1 MAAAGAAA
9 VAYWA
14 ATALAVAGTAYAA
27 YTAWAIGPGSRL
39 SALFGLVPTPPCRG
53 VGFFRFGKSL

>member
-14 ATALAVAGTAYAA
+14 ATALAVASTAYAA
-27 YTAWAIGPGSRL
+27 YNSR
-39 SALFGLVPTPPCRG
+39 P
-53 VGFFRFGKSL
+53 VG